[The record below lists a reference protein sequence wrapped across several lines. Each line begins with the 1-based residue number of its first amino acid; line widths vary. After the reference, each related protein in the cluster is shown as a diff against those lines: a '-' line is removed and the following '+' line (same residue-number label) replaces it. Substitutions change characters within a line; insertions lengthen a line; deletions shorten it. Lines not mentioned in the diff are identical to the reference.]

1 MTQEGSIGCPR
12 PQRYFGVWVGWVL
25 REVLAD
31 DFTRVLLLEPHR
43 HSYLIFLNS
52 QLIYQQRLLFH

>member
-31 DFTRVLLLEPHR
+31 DF
-43 HSYLIFLNS
+43 
-52 QLIYQQRLLFH
+52 YQSIVTGTSSS